1 MPKQLTVIA
10 HLVAKPG
17 KVDETKQFLL
27 SLVGKTRAEPGCVNY
42 DLHQDDDNP
51 AEFTF
56 YENWSD
62 RGEWDKHMETPHIKE
77 VIARAPD
84 LFAADIQ
91 VRLMT
96 MISKDGA
103 GRG

>member
-1 MPKQLTVIA
+1 MPKLTIIA
-10 HLVAKPG
+10 NLVAKPD
-17 KVDETKQFLL
+17 KIEETKVLL
-27 SLVGKTRAEPGCVNY
+27 RALTAATRAEPGCIKY
-42 DLHQDDDNP
+42 DLHQDDNNP

-56 YENWSD
+56 YETWAD
-62 RGEWDKHMETPHIKE
+62 RGEWDKHMETPHTKE
-77 VIARAPD
+77 AINRAAN

-103 GRG
+103 ARG

>member
-1 MPKQLTVIA
+1 
-10 HLVAKPG
+10 
-17 KVDETKQFLL
+17 
-27 SLVGKTRAEPGCVNY
+27 
-42 DLHQDDDNP
+42 
-51 AEFTF
+51 
-56 YENWSD
+56 
-62 RGEWDKHMETPHIKE
+62 METPHIKE

>member
-1 MPKQLTVIA
+1 MPKLTIIA
-10 HLVAKPG
+10 HLVTKPD
-17 KVDETKQFLL
+17 KIEETKQFLL
-27 SLVGKTRAEPGCVNY
+27 ALTAATRAEPGCIKY
-42 DLHQDDDNP
+42 DLHQDDNNP

-56 YENWSD
+56 YETWAD
-62 RGEWDKHMETPHIKE
+62 RGAWDKHMQTPHIRE

-91 VRLMT
+91 VRQMT
-96 MISKDGA
+96 MISKDDD

>member
-1 MPKQLTVIA
+1 MPKPTIIA
-10 HLVAKPG
+10 HLVAQPDKIE
-17 KVDETKQFLL
+17 ETKKFLL
-27 SLVGKTRAEPGCVNY
+27 ALVPQTRPEPGCIEY
-42 DLHQDDDNP
+42 HLHQDNDNP

-56 YENWSD
+56 YETWAD